1 MVKTFVEVNH
11 GFVRCVLEGVDNPPY
26 GMVGVEFV
34 DITDLPD
41 PPKVGW
47 LYDAGSQEFSPNPY
61 GADPYHPEM
70 IEEAWRLVRNSRGV
84 MLNMSDYTQMPDFPN
99 WILKRKYKIYRQSL
113 RDLPIFFDD
122 PYTVEYPAEPK
133 ISNLTTIERLWL
145 VWNEFRESRIR
156 SRG

>member
-1 MVKTFVEVNH
+1 MDVAEVNH
-11 GFVRCVLEGVDNPPY
+11 GFVRSILEGVDNPPY

-34 DITDLPD
+34 DITDLPE

-61 GADPYHPEM
+61 STDPYHPKM
-70 IEEAWRLVRNSRGV
+70 VEEAWRLVRNSREV
-84 MLNMSDYTQMPDFPN
+84 MLNTSDYTQMPDFPN
-99 WILKRKYKIYRQSL
+99 GVLKRKFKIYRQSL
-113 RDLPIFFDD
+113 RDLPSFYDD

-133 ISNLTTIERLWL
+133 IPSLTTIGRLRF
-145 VWNEFRESRIR
+145 VWNEFRKSSIR